1 MIVPDA
7 TRAHDRHLV
16 ERLHDIA
23 DRATEPLAGI
33 IRDAAVALDEYQS
46 GARLATPRP
55 DSGYRLLPTSATSL
69 LDAYE
74 QTDATAH
81 LTALELA

>member
-1 MIVPDA
+1 MTIPDA

-23 DRATEPLAGI
+23 DRATGPLAETV
-33 IRDAAVALDEYQS
+33 REAAVALDEYQS

-55 DSGYRLLPTSATSL
+55 ETGYRLLRTSIMSL

-74 QTDATAH
+74 QTERTCHVMEFPA
-81 LTALELA
+81 